1 MLPALYRNFLT
12 AQVVYLPAGSPE
24 RRKAFEALVSPA
36 MPVLGATY
44 PFNAQRY
51 AFVTEKAKQL
61 SKDMS
66 SLTKKTRFCSRG
78 GKCDTSVCGFAHSI
92 DEWNPPFCLQQE
104 FCLVADCDKNH
115 GLTKEEYIELRN
127 IKVPEKKEKK
137 SLVCTQF
144 CHNMKPNMPCG
155 HKGCP
160 FAHSLWE
167 YKPMMCHLDAE
178 CTDVYCI
185 KKHSKDSIFYY
196 MERQGVHLALW
207 MLRAATYNNSE
218 QIKRLEQ
225 ESVAEYAQWIEKW
238 SDDFRRYEGEQELV
252 NQFKHMAIAS
262 GAETAIASGAVQ
274 DDEDQDDDDM
284 EVVTFR
290 IGTDGT
296 NTMSLR
302 QAVVET
308 HFNQFE
314 TDVVELDVDSDKE
327 SVDEDHQLSEEESAS
342 IMLAAVDLG
351 LDFETVL
358 DMIENGKSH
367 IVFEWHKRRFAVG
380 VAVGV

>member
-1 MLPALYRNFLT
+1 MLPALYRNSLT
-12 AQVVYLPAGSPE
+12 AQVVYLPVGSPQ
-24 RRKAFEALVSPA
+24 RQKAFEVLLSPP
-36 MPVLGATY
+36 MPVLGVSY
-44 PFNAQRY
+44 PYDKQRY
-51 AFVTEKAKQL
+51 IFVTEKAKQL

-66 SLTKKTRFCSRG
+66 SLTKKTRFCFRG

-104 FCLVADCDKNH
+104 FCLVPDCDKNH

-137 SLVCTQF
+137 SLVCTKF
-144 CHNMKPNMPCG
+144 CRNMKEKMPCG

-167 YKPMMCHLDAE
+167 YNPMTCHLDAE

-196 MERQGVHLALW
+196 MERQGVNLALW
-207 MLRAATYNNSE
+207 MLRATTYNNSE

-262 GAETAIASGAVQ
+262 GSETAIARDQ
-274 DDEDQDDDDM
+274 DDDDDM

-314 TDVVELDVDSDKE
+314 TDVVDPDFDSDKE

-367 IVFEWHKRRFAVG
+367 IVLEWHKRRFDVGATIG
-380 VAVGV
+380 VAV